1 MLLACEYKTEAQQ
14 RMERNLGL
22 NEYVSG
28 FSVVLGVYM
37 FGAQGVVFG
46 PGIVCGVKLLYEL
59 GGVII
64 LEYTSPPVHT
74 PSDGRANGQAYTG
87 DRHAASTEAEET
99 SLRSDAY
106 DLSSRNS
113 LWSAAR
119 RGALMRRLSFLGHD
133 PLTSPAPPPQTR
145 AASGIPLPGFLSP
158 PTARRSASAPLRASP
173 PLAEPSPARS
183 ASPPPAAGAAEA
195 AEAAEAAT
203 GAAGA
208 EAAAAA
214 AAAAVA
220 VSEASPE
227 VSPDLPRPSPADLVG
242 RTLSRS
248 TESFSI
254 LDVAVRLVGRGGGAC
269 VRVPIR
275 RAWAWSVCLAEV
287 QSRLLEASA
296 IGEDEQVSA
305 LRATAPPHARVVRAA
320 DLAPGEV
327 LEALLRVAGGS
338 AAEASPRGSACE
350 DAETPRAALAP
361 PRFDEVASLV
371 FGEKDEEEEARNLVH
386 RRHIKRDVE

>member
-1 MLLACEYKTEAQQ
+1 M
-14 RMERNLGL
+14 
-22 NEYVSG
+22 
-28 FSVVLGVYM
+28 
-37 FGAQGVVFG
+37 
-46 PGIVCGVKLLYEL
+46 CGVKLLYEL

-74 PSDGRANGQAYTG
+74 PSDGRANGQTYTHGHDG
-87 DRHAASTEAEET
+87 DAALTEAEEA
-99 SLRSDAY
+99 SLLSDSY

-113 LWSAAR
+113 IWSAAR

-133 PLTSPAPPPQTR
+133 LLTSPGPPPQTR

-158 PTARRSASAPLRASP
+158 PTTRRSASAPMRASP
-173 PLAEPSPARS
+173 PLAEVSPARP
-183 ASPPPAAGAAEA
+183 ASPPPAAEA
-195 AEAAEAAT
+195 AEAEAE
-203 GAAGA
+203 
-208 EAAAAA
+208 
-214 AAAAVA
+214 
-220 VSEASPE
+220 VSLEASPE
-227 VSPDLPRPSPADLVG
+227 LSPDLPRPPAADFVG
-242 RTLSRS
+242 RTLTRS
-248 TESFSI
+248 TESFTI

-296 IGEDEQVSA
+296 IGEDEQVTA
-305 LRATAPPHARVVRAA
+305 LRAAAPPHARVVRAA

-338 AAEASPRGSACE
+338 AVRVAGGSAAEASPRGSARE
-350 DAETPRAALAP
+350 EAETPRAALAP

-371 FGEKDEEEEARNLVH
+371 FGEEEEEEEGSNLVH
-386 RRHIKRDVE
+386 RKHIKRDVE

>member
-14 RMERNLGL
+14 RMERTLGL

-74 PSDGRANGQAYTG
+74 PSDGRANGQAHTS
-87 DRHAASTEAEET
+87 DQHAGSTEAEEA
-99 SLRSDAY
+99 SLRSGAY

-133 PLTSPAPPPQTR
+133 LLTSPAPPPQTR
-145 AASGIPLPGFLSP
+145 AASHIPLPGFLSP
-158 PTARRSASAPLRASP
+158 PTTRRSASAPLRASP
-173 PLAEPSPARS
+173 PLAEPSSPARS
-183 ASPPPAAGAAEA
+183 TSPPLAAEA
-195 AEAAEAAT
+195 AEAAEAA
-203 GAAGA
+203 AAQVAAA
-208 EAAAAA
+208 EAVAE
-214 AAAAVA
+214 AVA

-227 VSPDLPRPSPADLVG
+227 VSPDLPRPPPANLVG
-242 RTLSRS
+242 RTLTRS
-248 TESFSI
+248 TETFSI

-275 RAWAWSVCLAEV
+275 RSWSWSICLAEV

-296 IGEDEQVSA
+296 IDEDEQVTA
-305 LRATAPPHARVVRAA
+305 LRATAPPHARVVRAT

-327 LEALLRVAGGS
+327 LEALLRAAGGS
-338 AAEASPRGSACE
+338 AAEASPRGSAHE
-350 DAETPRAALAP
+350 DAEMPRAALAP
-361 PRFDEVASLV
+361 PRFDEVASLL
-371 FGEKDEEEEARNLVH
+371 FGEKDKEEEEASNLVQ
-386 RRHIKRDVE
+386 RRHIKSDVE